1 MSKNTENIVESYNDL
16 RLLSIDEARKIL
28 GIRHETLTKLIDEKK
43 IGHIVIEDKVKI
55 PYWCLKEFQEEQI
68 KLTANQNNGEAKD
81 HLTPN
86 NIQDEIDF
94 IINQNN

>member
-1 MSKNTENIVESYNDL
+1 MNQPNENITENLNEL
-16 RLLSIDEARKIL
+16 RLLSINETRKIL

-81 HLTPN
+81 HLTLN